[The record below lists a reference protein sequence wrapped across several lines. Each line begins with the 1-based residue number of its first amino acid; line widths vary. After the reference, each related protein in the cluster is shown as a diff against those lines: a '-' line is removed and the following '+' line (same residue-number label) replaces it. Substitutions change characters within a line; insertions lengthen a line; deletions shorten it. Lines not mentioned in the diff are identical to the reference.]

1 MLGRLIFSILIVF
14 LFVNTDQSIAG
25 SYITKKSDVTKE
37 EKKLKKEYIKKKK
50 KVDKENKIEFIKKKQ
65 KLSDKAKNWIT
76 KKSLTS
82 LSKYYTSID
91 ELPKANFYF
100 FAKNEEGVTYIGYIK
115 DDKTS
120 KILTKNGI
128 NIKTERKGKAYLVD
142 GKVICNVHSTITSF
156 QVINS
161 IVLATK
167 DFNLGCTKGSENE
180 KILGQLLQTG
190 NDGDG
195 DIYTENWT
203 IGNLKEQFVVQIFKD
218 KKNTLL
224 ALAKSESK
232 KEGTVLKALPEH
244 TTKEKYYALIIGN
257 SEYEDR
263 RLDDLKA
270 PANDAKALDGILKTK
285 YGFETV
291 LLLDA
296 NREEIFDGMQD
307 MATKLN
313 REDNLLIYYAGHG
326 MYIQEQEQGYWL
338 PIDADK
344 NKRSKWINTQS
355 IVSEVKLVEAKHIL
369 LIVDSCF
376 SGSLTK
382 SSNTNKNLDIE
393 KGDKKWERLKLKKAR
408 WLISSGGTE
417 TVDDSDGSGHSY
429 FARKLIDTLRENKSG
444 QVLSSYNIFEPIFDY
459 VINNSPVKQTPERK
473 IIIDTGHDG
482 GDFLFFAKL
491 E

>member
-1 MLGRLIFSILIVF
+1 MLGRLIFTILIVF
-14 LFVNTDQSIAG
+14 MFVNTDQSIAG

-50 KVDKENKIEFIKKKQ
+50 KVEKENKIEFIKKKK
-65 KLSDKAKNWIT
+65 KLTDKAKSWIT

-82 LSKYYTSID
+82 LEKYYTNIN

-100 FAKNEEGVTYIGYIK
+100 FAKNEDGVTYIGYLK

-120 KILTKNGI
+120 KILTKDGI
-128 NIKTERKGKAYLVD
+128 NIKKEQKGKAYLVD

-161 IVLATK
+161 VVLATK
-167 DFNLGCTKGSENE
+167 DFNLGCTKGSTNE

-190 NDGDG
+190 NSGNG

-203 IGNLKEQFVVQIFKD
+203 VGNLKEQFVVQIFKD

-224 ALAKSESK
+224 ALSKSE
-232 KEGTVLKALPEH
+232 EEREVVATLPAEVQI
-244 TTKEKYYALIIGN
+244 TDEKYYALIIGN

-270 PANDAKALDGILKTK
+270 PANDAKALDDILKTK
-285 YGFETV
+285 YNFETK

-296 NREEIFDGMQD
+296 TREEIIDGMQE
-307 MATKLN
+307 MVTKLN
-313 REDNLLIYYAGHG
+313 REDNLLIYYGGHG
-326 MYIQEQEQGYWL
+326 MYVQEQEIGYWL
-338 PIDADK
+338 PIDAHK
-344 NKRSKWINTQS
+344 EKRSTWINTQS
-355 IVSEVKLVEAKHIL
+355 IVGEIKAAEAKHIL

-382 SSNTNKNLDIE
+382 STTTNKNLNIK
-393 KGDKKWERLKLKKAR
+393 KGDKKWERLKLKTAR
-408 WLISSGGTE
+408 ILISSGGTE
-417 TVDDSDGSGHSY
+417 IVDDADGSGHSY
-429 FARKLIDTLRENKSG
+429 FARILIDTLKENEPG
-444 QVLSSYNIFEPIFDY
+444 QIITSYELFGPIHTY
-459 VINNSPVKQTPERK
+459 VTDNLPQNPERVK
-473 IIIDTGHDG
+473 IVDTGHAG
-482 GDFLFFAKL
+482 GDFLFYAKL